1 VKCAD
6 DPLVLDRASEQQFHF
21 RVVFPRIDHANNR
34 IEMRHGKRPSPHI
47 NLVAVTP
54 GCSRKV
60 TSVEPVN
67 NRRVSRV
74 ARPFRSVN
82 HEL

>member
-54 GCSRKV
+54 RMLPQGNRSRAGK
-60 TSVEPVN
+60 
-67 NRRVSRV
+67 
-74 ARPFRSVN
+74 
-82 HEL
+82 